1 MFFNSGFDKRVVK
14 KLLCGASLGALATVI
29 AGPAGAQPADQPD
42 TEAVTV
48 TATGTSIK
56 GIAPVGTNLITVDSG
71 AIKATGAVTTEE
83 VLGQIPQ
90 LANTFNTQA
99 VSPTAINI
107 GGVRPSIR
115 YNPAQTILGTSST
128 LLLLDGHNMVGVSGL
143 ATTPDAGVIPTIVL
157 QRVDVLPD
165 GASSIYGANAI
176 AGVINFVTRENY
188 QGFQANASVG
198 VADGYSAFNASMM
211 AGTDWGSGGAYLAF
225 EHKDNTYLMA
235 NSRAYTQMNLTGIG
249 GRDSRGTSCPLA
261 NITVPGAQPNNYAL
275 TSNTVSTAPGSLKAA
290 ATGPFP
296 NLNATTNAGSLN
308 RCDTNSY
315 SSLFPRE
322 EQNSFF
328 GQFHQQIMPGVQF
341 STKFL
346 WSTRLDSAKD
356 PQLTATNVTIDTT
369 NPYFQSINGETTQ
382 NVSFDFSPF
391 LGGSNV
397 TDYNNI
403 QVFMITPKL
412 TVDLPFGDWQAT
424 ATFNYGRSN
433 TTGFQRS
440 VNTGLLAQSM
450 RQQVVSGVLSP
461 ALVASNTLA
470 GNAVDPYNLNAGNPL
485 VLDNILNTGSYGK
498 AIQHQI
504 QYGGSANGT
513 LFDLPGGSVK
523 ASLGGQWA
531 FEDYVANWNT
541 NAPIGSAGGAPP
553 PGAQMA
559 VARPHRI
566 TNTGFAEIN
575 VPIVGKDNELP
586 FVHAL
591 TFNASGRLDSYSD
604 FGNTANYKLGVTY
617 EPFAALT
624 IRATNGTSFDAPS
637 LADTSAPDTRF
648 TYTPQR
654 TSANTN
660 VPPGTSAADA
670 LRPSISTPGGNP
682 LLGPETGRTWSI
694 GGDFHPTT
702 EFGLDLTGLDLSLT
716 AFHTKFEHQ
725 QGLILNNPQVLFSGS
740 YNQYYILNPTL
751 AQVQARYPTNFAA
764 NGTALVATTGFPGPD
779 LASAFNTPGVNTPY
793 ILYDLRRNNLG
804 EALIEGFDI
813 AANYVT
819 DIEGFGTLS
828 GGFSATINS
837 TNVNTPAPGLAA
849 INLQQ
854 YSVPLWNG
862 TAFIQAVVGPVT
874 GRAWVNYSPGFNV
887 SPVLNQSLSLY
898 GQSRIPSFHPVNV
911 YVAYDMSGL
920 APWLSDTEA
929 SVTMNNIGDDSPP
942 IYLSGGPA
950 KPNNG
955 GAYIVASGSTL
966 GRYTVFSL
974 RKQF

>member
-1 MFFNSGFDKRVVK
+1 MFFSSTVELRVIK
-14 KLLCGASLGALATVI
+14 KLLCGASVGALATVI
-29 AGPAGAQPADQPD
+29 AGSAHAQAQAQEP
-42 TEAVTV
+42 ESVTV

-56 GIAPVGTNLITVDSG
+56 GIAPVGTNLITVDT
-71 AIKATGAVTTEE
+71 AEIKATGAITTEE
-83 VLGQIPQ
+83 ILGHIPQ
-90 LANTFNTQA
+90 LANTFNQQP

-115 YNPAQTILGTSST
+115 YNPAQTILGNSST
-128 LLLLDGHNMVGVSGL
+128 LVLLDGHNLVGVSGL
-143 ATTPDAGVIPTIVL
+143 ATTPDAGLIPTIVL
-157 QRVDVLPD
+157 QRVDVLTD
-165 GASSIYGANAI
+165 GASSIYGANAV
-176 AGVINFVTRENY
+176 AGVINFVTRDTF
-188 QGFQANASVG
+188 QGFQANANVG
-198 VADGYSAFNASMM
+198 VADGYSSFQAGMM
-211 AGTDWGSGGAYLAF
+211 AGTDWGNGGVYMAF
-225 EHKDNTYLMA
+225 EHKENTYLMA
-235 NSRAYTQMNLTGIG
+235 NRRAYTAMDLTGIG

-261 NITVPGAQPNNYAL
+261 NIVVPGAQPNNYAL

-290 ATGPFP
+290 AAGPFN
-296 NLNATTNAGSLN
+296 NLNSTTNAGSLN

-328 GQFHQQIMPGVQF
+328 GQFHQQIMPGVEF
-341 STKFL
+341 STKFI

-356 PQLTATNVTIDTT
+356 PMLSATNMAVDNT

-391 LGGSNV
+391 LGGNNV
-397 TDYNNI
+397 TDYNNV
-403 QVFMITPKL
+403 QMFQITPKL
-412 TVDLPFGDWQAT
+412 VVDLPFGDWQAT
-424 ATFNYGRSN
+424 AMVNYGRSN
-433 TTGFQRS
+433 TTGFQRT
-440 VNTGLLAQSM
+440 VNTGLLGQSLR
-450 RQQVVSGVLSP
+450 RQTVAGVLSP
-461 ALVASNTLA
+461 ALVASSSLA
-470 GNAVDPYNLNAGNPL
+470 GNAVDPYNLKAGNPL
-485 VLDNILNTGSYGK
+485 VIDNILNTGSYGK

-504 QYGGSANGT
+504 QWGGSANGT
-513 LFDLPGGSVK
+513 LFELPGGAVK
-523 ASLGGQWA
+523 AAIGGQWA

-541 NAPIGSAGGAPP
+541 NAPIGSAGGPAP

-566 TNTGFAEIN
+566 TNTGFGEIN
-575 VPIVGKDNELP
+575 VPIVGKGNEMP

-591 TFNASGRLDSYSD
+591 AFDVSGRIDSYSD
-604 FGNTANYKLGVTY
+604 FGNTENYKVGFTY

-624 IRATNGTSFDAPS
+624 IRANDGTSFDAPS
-637 LADTSAPDTRF
+637 LADTAAPDTRF
-648 TYTPQR
+648 TYTAQR
-654 TSANTN
+654 TAANTN

-682 LLGPETGRTWSI
+682 QLGPETGRTWSI

-702 EFGLDLTGLDLSLT
+702 ELGIDLTGFDFSIT

-751 AQVQARYPTNFAA
+751 AQIQARYPTNFDA
-764 NGTALVATTGFPGPD
+764 NGNALVATTGFPGPD

-804 EALIEGFDI
+804 EALIEGFDV

-828 GGFSATINS
+828 GGLQATINS

-854 YSVPLWNG
+854 YSVPLWAG
-862 TAFIQAVVGPVT
+862 TAFLQATVGPVT
-874 GRAWVNYSPGFNV
+874 GRVQVNYSPGFNV

-898 GQSRIPSFHPVNV
+898 GQKRIASWHPVNMHV
-911 YVAYDMSGL
+911 SYDMSAL
-920 APWLSDTEA
+920 EPWLSDTEA
-929 SVTMNNIGDDSPP
+929 SITMNNVADDSPP
-942 IYLSGGPA
+942 IYLSGGAA

-974 RKQF
+974 QKQF

>member
-1 MFFNSGFDKRVVK
+1 MFFNANVNMRFVK
-14 KLLCGASLGALATVI
+14 KLMGGASMGALAAVMVN
-29 AGPAGAQPADQPD
+29 PALAQETQ

-56 GIAPVGTNLITVDSG
+56 GIAPVGTNLITVDANS
-71 AIKATGAVTTEE
+71 IKATGAVTTEE

-157 QRVDVLPD
+157 RQVDVLPD

-176 AGVINFVTRENY
+176 AGVINFVTRDSF

-198 VADGYSAFNASMM
+198 VADGYSAFNAAVM
-211 AGTDWGSGGAYLAF
+211 AGTDWSTGGAYVAF

-235 NSRAYTQMNLTGIG
+235 KDRSYTKMDLTSIG
-249 GRDSRGTSCPLA
+249 GRDSRGTACDLA
-261 NITVPGAQPNNYAL
+261 NIQVGSQWYPL
-275 TSNTVSTAPGSLKAA
+275 TSNTVSTAPGSLKNAV
-290 ATGPFP
+290 TGPFP
-296 NLNATTNAGSLN
+296 GLNSVTNAGSLN

-322 EQNSFF
+322 EQNTFF
-328 GQFHQQIMPGVQF
+328 GQFHQQIIPGVEF
-341 STKFL
+341 STKLL
-346 WSTRLDSAKD
+346 WSTRLDSARNAE
-356 PQLTATNVTIDTT
+356 LSATNIAIDTT

-382 NVSFDFSPF
+382 NVSFAFGPF
-391 LGGSNV
+391 MGSQSL

-412 TVDLPFGDWQAT
+412 TADLPFGDWQANLM
-424 ATFNYGRSN
+424 FNYGRSN
-433 TTGFQRS
+433 TTGFNRS
-440 VNTGLLAQSM
+440 VNTGLLSQSM
-450 RQQVVSGVLSP
+450 RRQTVAGVLSP
-461 ALVASNTLA
+461 PLVASQGLA
-470 GNAVDPYNLNAGNPL
+470 GNAVDPYNLLAGNPL
-485 VLDNILNTGSYGK
+485 VIDEILNTGSYGK

-504 QYGGSANGT
+504 QWGGSANGT
-513 LFDLPGGSVK
+513 LFDLPGGAVK
-523 ASLGGQWA
+523 ASLGGQWS

-541 NAPIGSAGGAPP
+541 NWPVGTPWGPP
-553 PGAQMA
+553 APGAQMA

-575 VPIVGKDNELP
+575 VPIVGQDNQLP

-591 TFNASGRLDSYSD
+591 TFNASGRIDSYSD
-604 FGNTANYKLGVTY
+604 FGNTENYKLGITY

-670 LRPSISTPGGNP
+670 LRPVINTPGGNP
-682 LLGPETGRTWSI
+682 MLGPETGRTWSI

-702 EFGLDLTGLDLSLT
+702 EFGIDLTGLDISIT

-740 YNQYYILNPTL
+740 YNQYYMLNPTL
-751 AQVQARYPTNFAA
+751 AQIQARYPTNFDA
-764 NGTALVATTGFPGPD
+764 NGNAIVATTGFPGPD
-779 LASAFNTPGVNTPY
+779 LASAFNTPGVNPPY

-804 EALIEGFDI
+804 EALIEGLDI
-813 AANYVT
+813 AMNYVT

-828 GGFSATINS
+828 GGISGTINS
-837 TNVNTPAPGLAA
+837 TNTNTPAPGLPA
-849 INLQQ
+849 INLVQ
-854 YSVPLWNG
+854 YSVPLSAWTG
-862 TAFIQAVVGPVT
+862 FISATVGPVT

-887 SPVLNQSLSLY
+887 SPVLNQALSLY
-898 GQSRIPSFHPVNV
+898 GQKRIDAFHPVNV
-911 YVAYDMSGL
+911 YVSYDLSGL
-920 APWLSDTEA
+920 APWLDNAEA
-929 SVTMNNIGDDSPP
+929 SITMNNIGDEDPP
-942 IYLSGGPA
+942 IYLSGGA
-950 KPNNG
+950 QKPNNG
-955 GAYIVASGSTL
+955 GAYIVANGSTL

>member
-1 MFFNSGFDKRVVK
+1 MFFQTGFDTRIVK
-14 KLLCGASLGALATVI
+14 KLLCGASVGALATVM
-29 AGPAGAQPADQPD
+29 AGPAGAQPSQQPD
-42 TEAVTV
+42 TESVTV

-56 GIAPVGTNLITVDSG
+56 GIAPVGTNLITVDAG
-71 AIKATGAVTTEE
+71 AIKASGAVTTEE
-83 VLGQIPQ
+83 IFSQIPQ
-90 LANTFNTQA
+90 LANTFNTQT

-143 ATTPDAGVIPTIVL
+143 ATTPDGGLIPTIVL
-157 QRVDVLPD
+157 QRLDVLPD

-176 AGVINFVTRENY
+176 AGVINFVTRETY

-198 VADGYSAFNASMM
+198 VADGYSAFNASVM
-211 AGTDWGSGGAYLAF
+211 AGTDWGTGGAYVAF

-235 NSRAYTQMNLTGIG
+235 KDRSYTKMDLTGIG
-249 GRDSRGTSCPLA
+249 GRDSRGTSCDLA
-261 NITVPGAQPNNYAL
+261 NITAPGGLNYAL
-275 TSNTVSTAPGSLKAA
+275 TSSAVPNTPGALRAN
-290 ATGPFP
+290 ATGPFGA
-296 NLNATTNAGSLN
+296 LNPTTNAGQFN
-308 RCDTNSY
+308 RCDTNSFA
-315 SSLFPRE
+315 SLFPRE

-328 GQFHQQIMPGVQF
+328 GQFHQRILPGVEF
-341 STKFL
+341 STKFV
-346 WSTRLDSAKD
+346 WTTRLDSARN
-356 PQLTATNVTIDTT
+356 PELSATNIAIDTT

-382 NVSFDFSPF
+382 NVSFAFGPF
-391 LGGSNV
+391 MGSQSL

-412 TVDLPFGDWQAT
+412 TVDLPFGDWQANLM
-424 ATFNYGRSN
+424 FNYGRSN
-433 TTGFQRS
+433 STGFNRS
-440 VNTGLLAQSM
+440 VNTGLLSQSM
-450 RQQVVSGVLSP
+450 RRVTVAGVLSP
-461 ALVASNTLA
+461 PLVASQGLA
-470 GNAVDPYNLNAGNPL
+470 GNAVDPYNLLAGNPL
-485 VLDNILNTGSYGK
+485 VIDEILNTGSYGK

-513 LFDLPGGSVK
+513 LFDLPGGAVK
-523 ASLGGQWA
+523 ASIGGQWT

-541 NAPIGSAGGAPP
+541 NWPIGTPWGPP
-553 PGAQMA
+553 APGAQMA

-591 TFNASGRLDSYSD
+591 TFNASGRIDSYSD
-604 FGNTANYKLGVTY
+604 FGNTENYKVGFTY

-624 IRATNGTSFDAPS
+624 IRANDGTSFDAPS

-654 TSANTN
+654 TAANTN

-682 LLGPETGRTWSI
+682 LLGPETGRTWSV

-702 EFGLDLTGLDLSLT
+702 ELGVDLTGLDVSIT

-740 YNQYYILNPTL
+740 YNQYYMINPTL
-751 AQVQARYPTNFAA
+751 AQIQARYPTNFDA
-764 NGTALVATTGFPGPD
+764 NGNALVATTGFPGPD
-779 LASAFNTPGVNTPY
+779 LASAFTTPGVNPPY

-804 EALIEGFDI
+804 EALIEGFDVG
-813 AANYVT
+813 ANYVT
-819 DIEGFGTLS
+819 DIEGFGSLS
-828 GGFSATINS
+828 GGFQATINS
-837 TNVNTPAPGLAA
+837 TNVNTPAPGLAP

-862 TAFIQAVVGPVT
+862 TAFVAATVGPVS
-874 GRAWVNYSPGFNV
+874 GRVWVNYSPGFNV
-887 SPVLNQSLSLY
+887 SPVLNQALSLY
-898 GQSRIPSFHPVNV
+898 GQKRIEAFHPVNV

-920 APWLSDTEA
+920 APWLSDSEA
-929 SVTMNNIGDDSPP
+929 SITMNNIGDDSPP
-942 IYLSGGPA
+942 IYLSGGA
-950 KPNNG
+950 QKPNNG
-955 GAYIVASGSTL
+955 GAYIVANGSTL